1 MNQTFKKLTYTT
13 MLGATLLGLGSVEVF
28 ANELNSSSEGRGIET
43 LTTVSDQTV
52 VDIPDKELLAQIRQ
66 HLKKQTG
73 DITVGDIKKLTELSL
88 YDGIKSLKG
97 LEYAINLKRLAL
109 EGTSVTDL
117 SPIAGLTKI
126 ETLSI
131 VATPI
136 TDLSPITNFTNIK
149 QFGLMET
156 NITDLSPLKNSTNLE
171 ELSVFNNT
179 LNGLEQLKN
188 ADNIKQIL
196 IGGNSLLDLNP
207 IKGLNKAETLLLV
220 EDYSMFMNLSGGT
233 ANTKISKTNQVSSV
247 DLTPIKDFT
256 NLKQAMLFGGSFN
269 NLSGIEGATNLE
281 TLLLI
286 GELSLP
292 EAESNKLS
300 SKLELSTPTT
310 PIDLTPLNRLKNL
323 QTLMMFGSSY
333 TDLNGLEGL
342 TNLQTLLLIEDLSLM
357 LGMNVSELSNELE
370 MFTPTT
376 PTDLT
381 PLKGLRNLQML
392 MMMGRSYSDLSG
404 IEELTN
410 LQMLL
415 LMATPVEDLSPLAKL
430 SNLKGLMLG
439 FTSAYDFS
447 PLKHLEL
454 EVLQLLPLQ
463 ASVKNVQLTKNT
475 LKNPYQFSD
484 GTYLKF
490 KELQDGITQS
500 EDGSTFYFENP
511 QKGEIHLLATD
522 ICFSLEMG
530 STSQT
535 NRYIENE
542 WAQSLLNKF
551 NKNRMYFDCS
561 GFEQLNTD
569 EENIMGFETQFV
581 AALTIDNLIGEVNPT
596 LNIGEQ
602 TDNQKTI
609 TIDFTDSFYPIERII
624 LPDGTEVKGNQATFV
639 VSETNDYIFKA
650 YDSQG
655 NEYIETQYVEIES
668 ATAPDEEDT
677 PSDENKPN
685 EENKPS
691 IPEEDT
697 PSDTDKPSTPDQ
709 PSVEP
714 DQDESDKDEV
724 KPSNPNEEN
733 QESSQP
739 NDNQNSSNQTET
751 HKPTQRP
758 TVEAGLS
765 SIGLIGLGFVS
776 LISGAV
782 YLKRKKK

>member
-1 MNQTFKKLTYTT
+1 MNKTFKKLTYSTL
-13 MLGATLLGLGSVEVF
+13 LGATLLGGSSISIF
-28 ANELNSSSEGRGIET
+28 ANEVNHHTTDTIIET
-43 LTTVSDQTV
+43 TTLTDQTV
-52 VDIPDKELLAQIRQ
+52 VNIPDNELLEQIRDE
-66 HLKKQTG
+66 LGKYSG
-73 DITVGDIKKLTELSL
+73 DITVGDMKKLTYLGL
-88 YDGIKSLKG
+88 MGDIKSLEG
-97 LEYAINLKRLAL
+97 LEHAINLDTLVII
-109 EGTSVTDL
+109 GTSITDL
-117 SPIAGLTKI
+117 NPIKELKKIEQLAIMMSPTKDLSALSGLTNLKDLQLAMI
-126 ETLSI
+126 PS
-131 VATPI
+131 
-136 TDLSPITNFTNIK
+136 TDLSPITGLTKIES
-149 QFGLMET
+149 FGLMNT
-156 NITDLSPLKNSTNLE
+156 NITDLSPLKNSENIE
-171 ELSVFNNT
+171 SVFIFNNS
-179 LNGLEQLKN
+179 LNGLEQLRQPKYL
-188 ADNIKQIL
+188 DSLL
-196 IGGNSLLDLNP
+196 IGGTSLNNLAP
-207 IKGLNKAETLLLV
+207 IKNFTDLETLILMEEYPMGLNLFKGIDETKLANNTTITPDLPSLKGLKNLKQLV
-220 EDYSMFMNLSGGT
+220 MLGKS
-233 ANTKISKTNQVSSV
+233 
-247 DLTPIKDFT
+247 FT
-256 NLKQAMLFGGSFN
+256 NLN
-269 NLSGIEGATNLE
+269 GI
-281 TLLLI
+281 
-286 GELSLP
+286 
-292 EAESNKLS
+292 
-300 SKLELSTPTT
+300 
-310 PIDLTPLNRLKNL
+310 
-323 QTLMMFGSSY
+323 
-333 TDLNGLEGL
+333 EGL
-342 TNLQTLLLIEDLSLM
+342 TNLQTLILMEDLSLM
-357 LGMNVSELSNELE
+357 GMNVSQLPDEFN
-370 MFTPTT
+370 MFIPTT

-381 PLKGLRNLQML
+381 PLKGLTNLEML
-392 MMMGRSYSDLSG
+392 MLMGRSYNDLNG
-404 IEELTN
+404 LEGLTN
-410 LQMLL
+410 LQVLF

-439 FTSAYDFS
+439 FTNVYDFS
-447 PLKHLEL
+447 PLEHLEL
-454 EVLQLLPLQ
+454 DMLQILPLQ
-463 ASVKNVQLTKNT
+463 ASIKNIQLTKNT

-490 KELQDGITQS
+490 KKLQDGMTQS

-511 QKGEIHLLATD
+511 QKGETYLLITD
-522 ICFSLEMG
+522 ICFELNAGNGMR
-530 STSQT
+530 T
-535 NRYIENE
+535 NHSIKNE

-551 NKNRMYFDCS
+551 NKNKMYFDCS
-561 GFEQLNTD
+561 ELDNFDSD
-569 EENIMGFETQFV
+569 ENGTNPFGTEFGVF
-581 AALTIDNLIGEVNPT
+581 LTIDGLMGETNPT

-782 YLKRKKK
+782 YLKRKRK